1 MGIALIAF
9 GGFILFE
16 GFIWACFPAQM
27 RELYSRVVDETK
39 DRELHIAG
47 LISVFIG
54 AALLV
59 FGIKVGI
66 G

>member
-27 RELYSRVVDETK
+27 RELYRRVVSESK

-59 FGIKVGI
+59 YGIKICVG
-66 G
+66 

>member
-1 MGIALIAF
+1 
-9 GGFILFE
+9 
-16 GFIWACFPAQM
+16 M

-39 DRELHIAG
+39 DRDLHIAG